1 MNTDHPCSYTF
12 QHLGRP
18 IRVTMTDPAHDY
30 GTDFKTSH
38 LKLGLRLVEETPN
51 PKRAMHLPATALAY
65 ICPATWIVHGLD
77 VDVSF
82 TTEMPIGNPRA
93 SIIRRRIVI
102 SSITIKSRDGV
113 QITPEMLRAIPTRKL
128 LEATLH
134 AGCVKVAYYPPRYKG
149 ESLGVDRPDIVAGD
163 GGFMEIISLRATASV
178 TAARSLADVAGSTD
192 KDARLRRVAEIV
204 SDEQSRGDW
213 TRRIVNEFRVT
224 DRSARRLIA
233 DARAAGYLPALQPK
247 PKEKS

>member
-82 TTEMPIGNPRA
+82 TTEIPIGVEN
-93 SIIRRRIVI
+93 RRRIVI

-113 QITPEMLRAIPTRKL
+113 QITPEMLRAIDGREQRACACATALPFRDDTFAGTLCCRL
-128 LEATLH
+128 LQHLPAAAER
-134 AGCVKVAYYPPRYKG
+134 VAVLRELCRVSRGPVLVTFFDRR
-149 ESLGVDRPDIVAGD
+149 SLQ
-163 GGFMEIISLRATASV
+163 SLRRAVRRALGK
-178 TAARSLADVAGSTD
+178 ARSGRSSIT
-192 KDARLRRVAEIV
+192 RAEFQR
-204 SDEQSRGDW
+204 E
-213 TRRIVNEFRVT
+213 
-224 DRSARRLIA
+224 
-233 DARAAGYLPALQPK
+233 ARAAGLRVVRFVALRRFLAEQTFALCLPDAAT
-247 PKEKS
+247 

>member
-12 QHLGRP
+12 QHLRQP

-30 GTDFKTSH
+30 GTDFKTFD
-38 LKLGLRLVEETPN
+38 LGLVRET
-51 PKRAMHLPATALAY
+51 MPASFFPTTGLAY

-82 TTEMPIGNPRA
+82 TTEMPIGNPR
-93 SIIRRRIVI
+93 SLIIRRRIVI

-128 LEATLH
+128 LAATLQ
-134 AGCVKVAYYPPRYKG
+134 AGCVEVAYYPAGYKG
-149 ESLGVDRPDIVAGD
+149 QSLGVDRPDIISF
-163 GGFMEIISLRATASV
+163 GGVIYEEIISLRAAASV
-178 TAARSLADVAGSTD
+178 TAAGSLADVAGSTD

-204 SDEQSRGDW
+204 SDDQSHGEWQRHIM
-213 TRRIVNEFRVT
+213 REFSIT
-224 DRSARRLIA
+224 DRSARRLIK
-233 DARAAGYLPALQPK
+233 DARAAGYLPALQPRPK

>member
-12 QHLGRP
+12 QHLGQP
-18 IRVTMTDPAHDY
+18 IRVTMIDPAHDY
-30 GTDFKTSH
+30 GTDFKTFH
-38 LKLGLRLVEETPN
+38 LGLVRETLN
-51 PKRAMHLPATALAY
+51 PRRAMHRPATGLAY

-102 SSITIKSRDGV
+102 SSITVKSRDGV

-134 AGCVKVAYYPPRYKG
+134 AGCVEIAYYPAGYKG
-149 ESLGVDRPDIVAGD
+149 ESLGVDRPDMDCGK
-163 GGFMEIISLRATASV
+163 GGGMEIISLRATASV

-192 KDARLRRVAEIV
+192 KDARLRKVAEIV

-224 DRSARRLIA
+224 DRSARRLIK
-233 DARAAGYLPALQPK
+233 DARAAGYLPALTRTPK
-247 PKEKS
+247 PKGKS

>member
-1 MNTDHPCSYTF
+1 MNTDQPCTYTF

-30 GTDFKTSH
+30 GTDFKTFH
-38 LKLGLRLVEETPN
+38 LGLVEETPN

-82 TTEMPIGNPRA
+82 TTEIPIGVEN
-93 SIIRRRIVI
+93 RRRIVI

-113 QITPEMLRAIPTRKL
+113 QITPEMLGAIPTRKL
-128 LEATLH
+128 LAATLH
-134 AGCVKVAYYPPRYKG
+134 AGCVEIAYYPAGYKG
-149 ESLGVDRPDIVAGD
+149 ESLGVDRPDMDCGK
-163 GGFMEIISLRATASV
+163 GGGMEIISLRATASV
-178 TAARSLADVAGSTD
+178 TAARSLAGVAGSTD

-204 SDEQSRGDW
+204 SDEQSLGDW
-213 TRRIVNEFRVT
+213 TRRIVNEFRVNP
-224 DRSARRLIA
+224 RSARRFIA
-233 DARAAGYLPALQPK
+233 DARAAGYLPALTRTPK
-247 PKEKS
+247 PKGKS

>member
-30 GTDFKTSH
+30 GTDFKTFH
-38 LKLGLRLVEETPN
+38 LGLVRETLN
-51 PKRAMHLPATALAY
+51 PRRAMHRPATGLAY

-82 TTEMPIGNPRA
+82 TTEMPIGIPN
-93 SIIRRRIVI
+93 RRRIVI

-128 LEATLH
+128 LAATLH
-134 AGCVKVAYYPPRYKG
+134 AGCVKVAYYPAGYKG
-149 ESLGVDRPDIVAGD
+149 ESLGVDRPDIISFGD
-163 GGFMEIISLRATASV
+163 DGFTEIISLRATASV

>member
-12 QHLGRP
+12 QHLGQQ
-18 IRVTMTDPAHDY
+18 IRVIMTDPAHDY

-38 LKLGLRLVEETPN
+38 LKLGLRLVREKPN
-51 PKRAMHLPATALAY
+51 PERAMHLPATALAY

-82 TTEMPIGNPRA
+82 TTEIPIGVEN
-93 SIIRRRIVI
+93 RRRIVI

-113 QITPEMLRAIPTRKL
+113 QITPEMLRAVPTRKL
-128 LEATLH
+128 LAATLH
-134 AGCVKVAYYPPRYKG
+134 AGCVEVAYYPAGYRG

-163 GGFMEIISLRATASV
+163 GGAMEIISLHATASV

-204 SDEQSRGDW
+204 SDDQSHGEWQRHIM
-213 TRRIVNEFRVT
+213 REFHVNA
-224 DRSARRLIA
+224 RSARRLIA

>member
-38 LKLGLRLVEETPN
+38 LGLVRETLN
-51 PKRAMHLPATALAY
+51 PRRAMHRPATGLAY

-82 TTEMPIGNPRA
+82 TTEIPIGIPN
-93 SIIRRRIVI
+93 RRRIVI

-128 LEATLH
+128 LAATLH
-134 AGCVKVAYYPPRYKG
+134 AGCVKVAYYPAGYKG
-149 ESLGVDRPDIVAGD
+149 ESLGVDRPDIISFGD
-163 GGFMEIISLRATASV
+163 DGFTEIISLRATASV

-233 DARAAGYLPALQPK
+233 DARAAGYLPALTQTPK
-247 PKEKS
+247 PKGKS

>member
-1 MNTDHPCSYTF
+1 M
-12 QHLGRP
+12 
-18 IRVTMTDPAHDY
+18 
-30 GTDFKTSH
+30 
-38 LKLGLRLVEETPN
+38 
-51 PKRAMHLPATALAY
+51 
-65 ICPATWIVHGLD
+65 
-77 VDVSF
+77 
-82 TTEMPIGNPRA
+82 
-93 SIIRRRIVI
+93 
-102 SSITIKSRDGV
+102 

-149 ESLGVDRPDIVAGD
+149 ESLGVDRPDMDCGE
-163 GGFMEIISLRATASV
+163 GGGMEIISLRATASV

>member
-12 QHLGRP
+12 QHLRRQV
-18 IRVTMTDPAHDY
+18 RVTMTDPAHDY
-30 GTDFKTSH
+30 GTDFKTFH
-38 LKLGLRLVEETPN
+38 LGLVEETPN

-82 TTEMPIGNPRA
+82 TTEIPIGIPN
-93 SIIRRRIVI
+93 RRRIVI

-128 LEATLH
+128 LAATLH
-134 AGCVKVAYYPPRYKG
+134 AGCVKVAYYPAGYRG
-149 ESLGVDRPDIVAGD
+149 QSLGVDRPDIVNFGD
-163 GGFMEIISLRATASV
+163 ETITEIISLRATASV

-192 KDARLRRVAEIV
+192 KDARLRKVAEIV

-213 TRRIVNEFRVT
+213 TRRIVNDFRVT

-233 DARAAGYLPALQPK
+233 DARAAGYLPALQPRPK
-247 PKEKS
+247 PKGKS

>member
-12 QHLGRP
+12 QHLRRP

-30 GTDFKTSH
+30 GTDFKTFH
-38 LKLGLRLVEETPN
+38 LGLVCETLN
-51 PKRAMHLPATALAY
+51 PKRAMHLPATGLAY
-65 ICPATWIVHGLD
+65 ICPATWIVHGLNL
-77 VDVSF
+77 DVSF
-82 TTEMPIGNPRA
+82 TTKMPIGIKNK
-93 SIIRRRIVI
+93 RRIVI
-102 SSITIKSRDGV
+102 SSITIQSRDGV

-128 LEATLH
+128 LAATLH
-134 AGCVKVAYYPPRYKG
+134 AGCVEIAYYPAGYKG
-149 ESLGVDRPDIVAGD
+149 QSLGVDRPDIVAGE
-163 GGFMEIISLRATASV
+163 GGAMEIISLRATASV
-178 TAARSLADVAGSTD
+178 TAARSLAGVAGSTD
-192 KDARLRRVAEIV
+192 KDARLRKVAEIV

>member
-12 QHLGRP
+12 QHLRRQV
-18 IRVTMTDPAHDY
+18 RVTMTDPAHDY
-30 GTDFKTSH
+30 GTDFKTFH
-38 LKLGLRLVEETPN
+38 LGLVEETPN

-113 QITPEMLRAIPTRKL
+113 QITPEMLRAVPTRKL
-128 LEATLH
+128 LAATLH
-134 AGCVKVAYYPPRYKG
+134 AGCVEVAYYPAGYRG

-163 GGFMEIISLRATASV
+163 GGAMEIISLHATASV

-204 SDEQSRGDW
+204 SDDQSHGEWQRHIM
-213 TRRIVNEFRVT
+213 REFHVNA
-224 DRSARRLIA
+224 RSARRLIA
-233 DARAAGYLPALQPK
+233 DARAAGYLPALQPRPK
-247 PKEKS
+247 QKEKS